1 MNWSDLDIAIGWQ
14 TPGNY
19 PNWKSWMIS
28 YVDNEGQ
35 GDLTTKTIRI
45 YMITVLGLYVRL
57 HLLGPKVFAEL
68 RGDQDG

>member
-19 PNWKSWMIS
+19 ANWKTWTIS
-28 YVDNEGQ
+28 YVRREAP

-45 YMITVLGLYVRL
+45 YMITFIGFYGRL
-57 HLLGPKVFAEL
+57 HLMGPKGFAKL
-68 RGDQDG
+68 REDQI